1 MLTRVLPY
9 YFQIVSIG
17 AMRANM
23 VIICV
28 GAMVGGAF
36 LVIIIIVIIIITTT
50 IITITSV
57 STLAQATLVHV
68 CCSSACSQS

>member
-28 GAMVGGAF
+28 GAMVGGGY
-36 LVIIIIVIIIITTT
+36 LVIIITTT